1 MPPKKH
7 YEKQKSNSEKIYNF
21 CCKCSC
27 SNCFQLRAPIIEN
40 KVADKI
46 EVTFD

>member
-7 YEKQKSNSEKIYNF
+7 YEKQKSISEKIYNF

-27 SNCFQLRAPIIEN
+27 SNCLQLKAPVQN
-40 KVADKI
+40 KVADNI
-46 EVTFD
+46 VVTFD